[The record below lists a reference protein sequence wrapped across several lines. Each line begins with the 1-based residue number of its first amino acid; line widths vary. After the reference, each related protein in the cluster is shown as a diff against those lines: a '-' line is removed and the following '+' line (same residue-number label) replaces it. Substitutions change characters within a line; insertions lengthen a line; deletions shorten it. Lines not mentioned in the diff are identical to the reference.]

1 MKDSLL
7 QLLKKQREIT
17 IILESIIVKNDE
29 LISNIDKPIILKS
42 YCLGKVKEID
52 AGKFG
57 NDSVM
62 NYSYHDY

>member
-29 LISNIDKPIILKS
+29 LISNIDKPSTLKS

-52 AGKFG
+52 AVE
-57 NDSVM
+57 NLVM
-62 NYSYHDY
+62 TQL